1 MGPKPDPTFPI
12 DPYIG
17 VKIGVD
23 QKMGQTSGVLA
34 VVNFSM
40 GPQKYGVEGQYLVSD
55 KKGKLVIKTDNI
67 LQMMGTSGEL
77 EVHLEGKWK
86 SQKNKN
92 SYLLDI
98 KELTIPD
105 FMEIGKRA
113 RIQVDTETG
122 SSSHVESDID
132 FNGRLSYTKV
142 GFQMSTS
149 KLKSAF
155 HYLNFSGN
163 NANYDSGFSLALIT
177 QNDFEN
183 HQRSK

>member
-23 QKMGQTSGVLA
+23 QKLGQTSGVLA
-34 VVNFSM
+34 IVNFSM
-40 GPQKYGVEGQYLVSD
+40 GPQKYGIEGQYLVSD
-55 KKGKLVIKTDNI
+55 KKGKLIIKTDNI
-67 LQMMGTSGEL
+67 LQMMGTGGEL

-86 SQKNKN
+86 SQKNKS

-122 SSSHVESDID
+122 SSSHIESDID

-142 GFQMSTS
+142 GFQVI
-149 KLKSAF
+149 LI
-155 HYLNFSGN
+155 SG
-163 NANYDSGFSLALIT
+163 AVHDSQPILGAPS
-177 QNDFEN
+177 
-183 HQRSK
+183 